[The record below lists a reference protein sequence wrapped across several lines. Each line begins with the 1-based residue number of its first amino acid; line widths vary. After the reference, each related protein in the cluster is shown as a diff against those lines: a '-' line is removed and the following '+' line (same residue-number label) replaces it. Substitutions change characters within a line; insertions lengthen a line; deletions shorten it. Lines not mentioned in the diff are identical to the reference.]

1 MTEYGFKTNMI
12 MTAKFL
18 KSKPFFN
25 CKDKS
30 GVMWLNYTQGFAFL
44 YNEHKVLERNP
55 STNVEKK
62 LNVASIAQIQVW
74 N

>member
-1 MTEYGFKTNMI
+1 
-12 MTAKFL
+12 
-18 KSKPFFN
+18 
-25 CKDKS
+25 
-30 GVMWLNYTQGFAFL
+30 MWLNYTQGFAFL
-44 YNEHKVLERNP
+44 YIEHKVLERNP